1 MAKDEMFGWHQRPKG
16 HECEQALGDSEGQ
29 GSLLCCSPWRSQR
42 VGHGLT
48 TEQQQYQLLVVL
60 DFHPELSLLEATYFS
75 LLSFIFN
82 PPPCVFESIKKVIM
96 IGMYLLPF

>member
-1 MAKDEMFGWHQRPKG
+1 MVSKHHQLNG
-16 HECEQALGDSEGQ
+16 HESEKALGDSEGQ